1 MLQSARSENIIIKYR
16 QQSQHVN
23 QLLVQ
28 LKKLDD
34 ACTDALDKIKAKS
47 QILDDLRANS
57 LMLQESAVYEHKNR
71 IQIQQNTSGAF
82 LLFFSL
88 LFNAVLIVF
97 IAFRVLD
104 LAVVKNYF
112 LM

>member
-1 MLQSARSENIIIKYR
+1 MLQSRSEDVIIRYR

-47 QILDDLRANS
+47 QILDDLRSNS
-57 LMLQESAVYEHKNR
+57 LMLQESTIYEHKNR
-71 IQIQQNTSGAF
+71 VQIQQNTSNTF

-88 LFNAVLIVF
+88 LFNAVLIIF